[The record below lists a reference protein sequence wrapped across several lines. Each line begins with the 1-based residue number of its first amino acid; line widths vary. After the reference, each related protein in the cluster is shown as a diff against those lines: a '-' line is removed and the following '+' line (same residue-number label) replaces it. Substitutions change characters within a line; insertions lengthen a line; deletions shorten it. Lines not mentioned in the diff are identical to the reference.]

1 MITDKVLKTLEY
13 DKILKKLHM
22 HCGCC
27 VSRELAD
34 ELRPKTEF
42 DDVNA
47 ELRLTSEAETYFLRT
62 GYSPIDDFPD
72 IRSTL
77 KRMNAA
83 LYLSCEELLNIA
95 KALKAVRVA
104 REQLTSLTA
113 ANDGDN
119 STDEIPCA
127 LANLACGL
135 VAHKYIEDEL
145 NRCILSEDELFDG
158 ASPALARIRR
168 NKRIANERVREKL
181 NSIIRS
187 STYSKYLQDPLITIR
202 NGRFVVPVKQEYRQQ
217 IPGLIHDQSGSGQ
230 TLFVEPAAVVELG
243 NEYKKLV
250 IEEQAEIERILT
262 ELTALVKPSA
272 NDIYTDL
279 QTLGIIDL
287 CFAKAKLAKEMK
299 AVCPKTNA
307 EGRIKIVRGRHSLIP
322 NYSVVPIDIR
332 LGTDFTT
339 LIVTG
344 PNTGGKTVTLKTTGL
359 FTLMAQSGMFVPA
372 NVGTEIAVFESI
384 FADIG
389 DEQSIEQSLST
400 FSSHIRNIVGIL
412 EAADD
417 RSLVLLDELGA
428 GTDPIEGAALAMSIL
443 EELHSRG
450 CFTIATT
457 HYSEIKAFAL
467 TRPGMENASMEFDV
481 DKLCPTY
488 RLFIGIP
495 GKSNAFEISR
505 RLGID
510 EYILDNAKAFIKKED
525 TDFEAI
531 LSDAEMKKR
540 RAEEEMELAE
550 QARAEHD
557 RLAEELK
564 AEREKLEREKAE
576 LRAKAKEEARK
587 IVDASRREM
596 EQIIMQ
602 IRAVK
607 TIDQR
612 AADRII
618 QQGRDAVRK
627 AENELAEDLPKLK
640 TGDGKPPKMVVPGQ
654 TVSVV
659 SLGKTA
665 TVLSK
670 PDKNGEVQVQ
680 VGIIKLSVRL
690 DDIRLS
696 NEKSEKKTNVKVE
709 YNPANTVGLELDIR
723 GMLVDEAK
731 PIVDKYLLD
740 AHLQGLSEVNIIHGK
755 GTGALRAG
763 IQQYLKN
770 HPHCKAFRNG
780 NYGEGDYGVTVV
792 TLK

>member
-1 MITDKVLKTLEY
+1 M
-13 DKILKKLHM
+13 
-22 HCGCC
+22 
-27 VSRELAD
+27 
-34 ELRPKTEF
+34 
-42 DDVNA
+42 
-47 ELRLTSEAETYFLRT
+47 
-62 GYSPIDDFPD
+62 
-72 IRSTL
+72 
-77 KRMNAA
+77 
-83 LYLSCEELLNIA
+83 
-95 KALKAVRVA
+95 
-104 REQLTSLTA
+104 
-113 ANDGDN
+113 
-119 STDEIPCA
+119 
-127 LANLACGL
+127 
-135 VAHKYIEDEL
+135 
-145 NRCILSEDELFDG
+145 
-158 ASPALARIRR
+158 
-168 NKRIANERVREKL
+168 
-181 NSIIRS
+181 
-187 STYSKYLQDPLITIR
+187 
-202 NGRFVVPVKQEYRQQ
+202 
-217 IPGLIHDQSGSGQ
+217 
-230 TLFVEPAAVVELG
+230 
-243 NEYKKLV
+243 
-250 IEEQAEIERILT
+250 
-262 ELTALVKPSA
+262 
-272 NDIYTDL
+272 
-279 QTLGIIDL
+279 
-287 CFAKAKLAKEMK
+287 
-299 AVCPKTNA
+299 
-307 EGRIKIVRGRHSLIP
+307 
-322 NYSVVPIDIR
+322 
-332 LGTDFTT
+332 
-339 LIVTG
+339 
-344 PNTGGKTVTLKTTGL
+344 
-359 FTLMAQSGMFVPA
+359 
-372 NVGTEIAVFESI
+372 
-384 FADIG
+384 
-389 DEQSIEQSLST
+389 
-400 FSSHIRNIVGIL
+400 
-412 EAADD
+412 
-417 RSLVLLDELGA
+417 DELGA

-495 GKSNAFEISR
+495 GKSNAFEISH

-627 AENELAEDLPKLK
+627 AENELTEDLPKLK

-659 SLGKTA
+659 SLGKNA

-696 NEKSEKKTNVKVE
+696 NEKTEKKTNVKVE